1 MDSGQETLFSQKQSL
16 TPSITTP
23 LPVIQFHAGLT
34 ESPFTPTPSSAI
46 SSNSSG
52 IVKGKKCK
60 TITENTSNRIAS
72 TQALK
77 NVEEIPDEYTKELRV
92 LELRS
97 ARLAMEQKE
106 LELEERKV
114 ALLERKRALGM

>member
-1 MDSGQETLFSQKQSL
+1 MDSGQTTLFPQKQSL
-16 TPSITTP
+16 TSSITI
-23 LPVIQFHAGLT
+23 LVPVIQFHAGLT
-34 ESPFTPTPSSAI
+34 ESPLTSTLSSAI
-46 SSNSSG
+46 LSNSSG
-52 IVKGKKCK
+52 IVEGKKCK

-72 TQALK
+72 TQVLK
-77 NVEEIPDEYTKELRV
+77 NVEGIPDEYTKELRD

-97 ARLAMEQKE
+97 AKLAMEQKE